1 MTTESAGGPDQT
13 FRRVADLVAHGE
25 VVRAR
30 ELVDQVAAEYA
41 ERAPAEAA
49 KALRLGAGLSRLLG
63 RPREGLDRAERAIR
77 LADGVA
83 GDAAGVGAAAR
94 LEVAE
99 ARLALGEAAAAARA
113 FDALARDPGRT
124 VEERLS
130 LRRRQADALASVGQ
144 VDAATEVLRTAA
156 ADAVTGGAASEAA
169 GALVQG
175 VALAQGEGR
184 SDLVDVLRP
193 AAGRTAADARSPGAL
208 AELDLLTAAR
218 SLARGDLAAART
230 AARSARGRAL
240 EAVQPLAYLAAVLAG
255 SRIADRLGD
264 RVEAYRLLATG
275 YATLADLLGAELSRR
290 TFEPELLALR
300 EKWGAEAF
308 ASVKAAHDAARR
320 RARSVDRRQD

>member
-1 MTTESAGGPDQT
+1 MTTESAGGPDET
-13 FRRVADLVAHGE
+13 FRRVADLVAQGE

-30 ELVDQVAAEYA
+30 ELADQVAAEYA

-83 GDAAGVGAAAR
+83 GVVAAAR

-113 FDALARDPGRT
+113 FDALAREPGRT

-130 LRRRQADALASVGQ
+130 LRRRQADALASEGQ

-156 ADAVTGGAASEAA
+156 ADAVAGGAASEAA

-184 SDLVDVLRP
+184 SDLVDVLRS
-193 AAGRTAADARSPGAL
+193 AAGRTAADAGSPGAL

-218 SLARGDLAAART
+218 SLARGDLAAARS
-230 AARSARGRAL
+230 AARSARGHAL
-240 EAVQPLAYLAAVLAG
+240 EAIQPLAYLAAVLAG
-255 SRIADRLGD
+255 SRIADRVGD
-264 RVEAYRLLATG
+264 RVDAYRLLATG
-275 YATLADLLGAELSRR
+275 YATLADLLGAELSRQ

-300 EKWGAEAF
+300 DRWGAEAF

-320 RARSVDRRQD
+320 RARSADRRRD